1 MKRLVLAAALLA
13 SFLSAPALAQTKVGD
28 WEVEKRP
35 KDEHCNATRAFKD
48 SDGDQNVIV
57 LTYSKEAIVLVF
69 VYSAWEWGKDDK
81 ILKADFATDSATTL
95 KKAKWE
101 VMDKTRVRGIFEF
114 DPSILDM
121 LSAAKR
127 ISIDFENDD
136 DDDSME
142 FETPRIGE
150 AIAALKFCEENK
162 GGAAAP
168 PAAEPPPART
178 SRDRA

>member
-81 ILKADFATDSATTL
+81 ILKARS
-95 KKAKWE
+95 
-101 VMDKTRVRGIFEF
+101 
-114 DPSILDM
+114 
-121 LSAAKR
+121 
-127 ISIDFENDD
+127 
-136 DDDSME
+136 
-142 FETPRIGE
+142 
-150 AIAALKFCEENK
+150 
-162 GGAAAP
+162 P
-168 PAAEPPPART
+168 PTVPPP
-178 SRDRA
+178 

>member
-101 VMDKTRVRGIFEF
+101 VMDKTTARGISN
-114 DPSILDM
+114 SIRR
-121 LSAAKR
+121 S
-127 ISIDFENDD
+127 STC
-136 DDDSME
+136 S
-142 FETPRIGE
+142 
-150 AIAALKFCEENK
+150 
-162 GGAAAP
+162 
-168 PAAEPPPART
+168 PPPSAFRSISKT
-178 SRDRA
+178 TMTTTAWNSRRRA